1 MSEYR
6 MSIIE
11 LRKLC
16 KEREIKWE
24 LTDKKSDL
32 LTKLGFEN
40 KKGKPTWKPAAKLS
54 VVNKRGGFRYRWCDK
69 DQLNIQRKTEEG
81 WVFVNKDTGLPVE
94 HDNPDGNPL
103 TSATEYRELVVM
115 ALDEET
121 AQARDE
127 YFQERTREQT
137 VGLKKR
143 LQEDLDEEAKTKGG
157 YRTTATGSIVID

>member
-1 MSEYR
+1 MSEFK

-16 KEREIKWE
+16 KDRGVKWE

-54 VVNKRGGFRYRWCDK
+54 VVNKQAGFRYRWCDK
-69 DQLNIQRKTEEG
+69 DQLNISRKTEEG
-81 WVFVNKDTGLPVE
+81 WVFANKDTGLPVE

-121 AQARDE
+121 AQARDD
-127 YFQERTREQT
+127 YFKEQTLKQT
-137 VGLKKR
+137 VGLKDR
-143 LQEDLDEEAKTKGG
+143 LRKDLEDAAPEGHRAPAEGT
-157 YRTTATGSIVID
+157 IIIN